1 MLVSI
6 ALTAA
11 TYSMHGA
18 RLHKTSRQDAMAR
31 DPRRNLLGRDRDILL
46 RDRYETRDA
55 SVRDRDVEDFVQDDT
70 ETRR

>member
-11 TYSMHGA
+11 TVCTA
-18 RLHKTSRQDAMAR
+18 RAYVSRD
-31 DPRRNLLGRDRDILL
+31 LLGRDRDILL
-46 RDRYETRDA
+46 RDRDE
-55 SVRDRDVEDFVQDDT
+55 T